1 MNPGLP
7 AAALALPPRDLAR
20 NTGIYLVTDT
30 TQCGARGVVDTV
42 RAAVAGGIRTVQ
54 IREKHASAAD
64 FYALVLAVA
73 QEVSDQAVNNQ
84 AAKDQ
89 TLVLVD
95 DRVDIYLAARAAGAR
110 VHGVHVGQSD
120 LPVAAVRA
128 VVGPDAVV
136 GLTANTTAH
145 LNAVRACAPGTV
157 DYLGVGVIRP
167 TSTKPDHPK
176 PLGLDGFQAFAPASP
191 VPSVAIG
198 GIELPDIPALRAA
211 GASGAAVVSAVCAAA
226 DPLRSARELVAAWNA

>member
-1 MNPGLP
+1 MIP
-7 AAALALPPRDLAR
+7 AAGSLSPVLRPRDLAL

-30 TQCGARGVVDTV
+30 AQCGARGVVDTV

-73 QEVSDQAVNNQ
+73 QAVSDQAGGG
-84 AAKDQ
+84 Q

-95 DRVDIYLAARAAGAR
+95 DRVDIYLAAWAAGAR

-120 LPVAAVRA
+120 LPAAAVRA
-128 VVGPDAVV
+128 IVGPDAVV
-136 GLTANTTAH
+136 GLTANTAAH
-145 LNAVRACAPGTV
+145 LNAVRALTPGTV
-157 DYLGVGVIRP
+157 DHLGAGVIRP
-167 TSTKPDHPK
+167 TSTKPDHPE
-176 PLGLDGFQAFAPASP
+176 PLGVAGFQAFAAESP
-191 VPSVAIG
+191 VPCVAIG
-198 GIELPDIPALRAA
+198 GIELADIPALRAA
-211 GASGAAVVSAVCAAA
+211 GASGAAVVSAICTAA